1 MAALVFGSLPLT
13 ALADVEGSS
22 DHIVT
27 GRFEGSEINGYDY
40 QEFDTFTVGDA
51 NGVRQIEG
59 IVTQIA
65 YVMPDGV
72 SLAAASRNFEKR
84 LQEQGYSEVF
94 ACDSKVDKKLCSRDL
109 SYTIKRLPAPRMV
122 VDSFTF
128 TYSLW
133 QSPVP
138 SQITISLLTSQNNGR
153 TYLQASIIEAE
164 ELSFQMVDARQ
175 ISDGLSTE
183 GRIALYG
190 IQFDTD
196 SAVIKPESGETL
208 AELVTF
214 LQGAPEAEILVVGH
228 TDNQGSLEYNVDLS
242 KRRAKAVRAHL
253 VENGV
258 DGGRL
263 LADGVGFLA
272 PVAPNLTAEG
282 RALNRRVE
290 IVPR

>member
-1 MAALVFGSLPLT
+1 
-13 ALADVEGSS
+13 
-22 DHIVT
+22 
-27 GRFEGSEINGYDY
+27 
-40 QEFDTFTVGDA
+40 
-51 NGVRQIEG
+51 
-59 IVTQIA
+59 
-65 YVMPDGV
+65 
-72 SLAAASRNFEKR
+72 
-84 LQEQGYSEVF
+84 
-94 ACDSKVDKKLCSRDL
+94 
-109 SYTIKRLPAPRMV
+109 
-122 VDSFTF
+122 
-128 TYSLW
+128 
-133 QSPVP
+133 
-138 SQITISLLTSQNNGR
+138 
-153 TYLQASIIEAE
+153 
-164 ELSFQMVDARQ
+164 MVDAKQ
-175 ISDGLSTE
+175 ISDGLGTE

-196 SAVIKPESGETL
+196 SAVIKPESSETL

-228 TDNQGSLEYNVDLS
+228 TDNQGSLEYNLDLS
-242 KRRAKAVRAHL
+242 KRRAAAVRAHL